1 MHGQKADRERKVPIL
16 RIEKHKKKKK
26 NKNGD
31 WLEQEV
37 CFNVR
42 WFECVL
48 LDSYWN
54 TGIGKEENVYSLWE
68 R

>member
-42 WFECVL
+42 
-48 LDSYWN
+48 
-54 TGIGKEENVYSLWE
+54 
-68 R
+68 